1 MNARQRKKQLRAQT
15 AKQLSI
21 KLAELETLNIEIDDI
36 ENEIK
41 KAKKILKKKRA
52 ERAAQRK
59 EFQAIQREIKKQ
71 REAAMRSRYLQAIR
85 TPYQYEGK
93 LSDNASY
100 YAAIKKYKENI
111 NRGLIKPMSTLDK
124 YEAADAFMNTLSERE
139 QSDVMRVANEKAE
152 QIMAREREEAATFT
166 QRITERYSF

>member
-1 MNARQRKKQLRAQT
+1 M
-15 AKQLSI
+15 
-21 KLAELETLNIEIDDI
+21 
-36 ENEIK
+36 
-41 KAKKILKKKRA
+41 KR
-52 ERAAQRK
+52 RRTDRTAQRK
-59 EFQAIQREIKKQ
+59 EAQAIKRTTKRQRS
-71 REAAMRSRYLQAIR
+71 AAMRARYLQAVK
-85 TPYQYEGK
+85 TPFQYEGK
-93 LSDNASY
+93 LKDNAGY

-152 QIMAREREEAATFT
+152 QIMAREREEAATFA

>member
-1 MNARQRKKQLRAQT
+1 M
-15 AKQLSI
+15 
-21 KLAELETLNIEIDDI
+21 
-36 ENEIK
+36 
-41 KAKKILKKKRA
+41 KR
-52 ERAAQRK
+52 RRTDRTAQRK
-59 EFQAIQREIKKQ
+59 EAQAIKRTTKRQRS
-71 REAAMRSRYLQAIR
+71 AAMRARYLQVVK
-85 TPYQYEGK
+85 TPFQYEGK
-93 LSDNASY
+93 LKDNAGY

-152 QIMAREREEAATFT
+152 QIMAREREEAATFA